1 MGKHKIMHEGKAITF
16 LLVRKKVK
24 NVNLRIRSDSS
35 IMVSANKNVPFEFI
49 EQFVKS
55 KAPWI
60 LKKIECRESRLN
72 KESTG
77 IYAGGE
83 TVYFLGQPYTLIV
96 LPAVD
101 GQRIELTDDELR
113 LYVKNE
119 SDYSKKEELFYRWL
133 KEKAETVFNDSLDRV
148 LKRLAAYRIA
158 RPAVTIRTMKTRWGS
173 CSCDKQKITL
183 NTELIRAPVE
193 CIDYVVLHELAHFRH
208 RKHDAG
214 FYEFLSAVMP
224 DWKKRK
230 EQLKNGIAGRL

>member
-1 MGKHKIMHEGKAITF
+1 VEKYTVQYEDEEIAFKLI
-16 LLVRKKVK
+16 RKRVK
-24 NVNLRIRSDSS
+24 NINLRIRADSS
-35 IMVSANKNVPFEFI
+35 IMVSANKNVPYEII

-60 LKKIECRESRLN
+60 RKKIGQRKNRQN
-72 KESTG
+72 RQN
-77 IYAGGE
+77 AGSYRSGE
-83 TVYFLGQPYTLIV
+83 KVYFLGEPYTIII

-101 GQRIELTDDELR
+101 GQWVELTGNELR
-113 LYVKNE
+113 FHIKNE
-119 SDYSKKEELFYRWL
+119 SDYSKKEELLYRWL
-133 KEKAETVFNDSLDRV
+133 KGKAGPVFNDSVDRI
-148 LKRLAAYRIA
+148 LKRLTAYGIA

-214 FYEFLSAVMP
+214 FYELLSAVMP